1 MVQIGL
7 RRPRPVLTER
17 IAERVHRMIERGL
30 VDEVRA
36 IAADPGFS
44 RTSAQALGYKEI
56 LEHLD
61 GRIGQDEAV
70 DMIITRTRQFAVR
83 QDRWFRR
90 DPRVRWIDVEH
101 DPVAE
106 VVPAVLD
113 TLDHQ
118 PR

>member
-1 MVQIGL
+1 
-7 RRPRPVLTER
+7 
-17 IAERVHRMIERGL
+17 
-30 VDEVRA
+30 
-36 IAADPGFS
+36 
-44 RTSAQALGYKEI
+44 
-56 LEHLD
+56 
-61 GRIGQDEAV
+61 
-70 DMIITRTRQFAVR
+70 MIITRTRQFAVR

-113 TLDHQ
+113 ALDQQ

>member
-1 MVQIGL
+1 
-7 RRPRPVLTER
+7 
-17 IAERVHRMIERGL
+17 
-30 VDEVRA
+30 
-36 IAADPGFS
+36 
-44 RTSAQALGYKEI
+44 
-56 LEHLD
+56 
-61 GRIGQDEAV
+61 
-70 DMIITRTRQFAVR
+70 MIITRTRQFAVR

-113 TLDHQ
+113 TLDQH